1 MTKSEG
7 KKERKKRKEEGD
19 REEKWKKED
28 KTKAKKLSLRI
39 AVKNPINN

>member
-1 MTKSEG
+1 MTWSEG
-7 KKERKKRKEEGD
+7 KKERKKEERD